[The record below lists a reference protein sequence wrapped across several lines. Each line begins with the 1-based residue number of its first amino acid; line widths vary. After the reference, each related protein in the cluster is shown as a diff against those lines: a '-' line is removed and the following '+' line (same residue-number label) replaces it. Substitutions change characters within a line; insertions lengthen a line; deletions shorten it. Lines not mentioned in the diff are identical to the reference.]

1 MNRYE
6 FMAVSFEGEID
17 VARVG
22 ELLGMERKPRWEE
35 PVVLDPLTV
44 GIADPDPFRQGRVS
58 LYSFGSAVFFNCPPE
73 TVSTFFRSPAPVVS
87 LLGPPRPPLSLER
100 YTLAV
105 DEGKGI
111 SVTNDLVTIGT
122 PSPLAVDIVS
132 FAIAKSVA
140 LERIEQ
146 RLDQLLDQMEE
157 VITRLRQGRFSLS
170 DRQLAHL
177 AGTILDFRYR
187 SISHL
192 MILDPPEIT
201 WEEEDADRIYRSVA
215 ANFELPQRFGLIRQ
229 KTDTLL
235 DITDVFTT
243 LAHARRSARLE
254 WIIIVLIALEIILFL
269 IDLVR

>member
-1 MNRYE
+1 MGRYE
-6 FMAVSFEGEID
+6 FTAVALEAEID
-17 VARVG
+17 VARAG
-22 ELLGMERKPRWEE
+22 ELIGMERKPRWEE
-35 PVVLDPLTV
+35 PVILDPLTV
-44 GIADPDPFRQGRVS
+44 TAADPDPFRQGRVS
-58 LYSFGSAVFFNCPPE
+58 IYSFGSAVFFNCPPE
-73 TVSTFFRSPAPVVS
+73 TVTTFFRSPSPLVS
-87 LLGPPRPPLSLER
+87 LLAPPRTPLSPER

-111 SVTNDLVTIGT
+111 SVTNDLVTIGAPT
-122 PSPLAVDIVS
+122 PLAVDIVS
-132 FAIAKSVA
+132 FALAKSVA

-157 VITRLRQGRFSLS
+157 VITRLRQGRFSLP
-170 DRQLAHL
+170 DRELANL

-187 SISHL
+187 SLSHL

-201 WEEEDADRIYRSVA
+201 WEEEDADRLYRSVA
-215 ANFELPQRFGLIRQ
+215 GNFELPQRFGLIRQ

-254 WIIIVLIALEIILFL
+254 WIIIILIALEIILFL
-269 IDLVR
+269 VELFR